1 MKEYIINIDSI
12 AYRNKCDVKM
22 GSVDWRLIHN
32 IESLSVKEL
41 ADKVGNNGKAFLR
54 AFITEKRTA
63 EHFQQQ
69 DFLVLDFDDGF
80 PYEKFK
86 DRCQKYDL
94 LPAFTYKTLSSS
106 RELLKF
112 RAVFVLERT
121 VTNPVFASALNYL
134 MYNVFPESDSSCT
147 DLSRIFLGG
156 KKLMDFN
163 QDAIVRIEDV
173 VNAAQDH
180 MNITKAG
187 NYSRDLRR
195 LAKKIKVQIYNGNIG
210 ILKKEEIP
218 DGIESEIIVQGD
230 YVLICY
236 DKKNEIQNSSGR
248 TNKATTGEELK
259 IVTGYEEDELLT
271 CCELLSDY
279 SKDVEDNF
287 PHDLKFL
294 LATSLCHISGGET
307 LFFKYLRRH
316 ERKWRNDWKRNIKKL
331 FPQKCEGKCPHWEK
345 CKATSLYQK
354 LSGKIIKLQGCDSYF
369 PLKACEEELKE
380 CLYDAVDQ
388 NDESL
393 YVIKGQTA
401 LGKTEIYCRM
411 IQERTDKKFVIAVP
425 TCKLQEEVA
434 RRLEEKGVR
443 CYMTKSIYK
452 ELEHLGLPD
461 LFDLVKEDYENGF
474 GRHARKRIRAYYV
487 KNKNC
492 LNPYQLEK
500 LKKIL
505 GKSQGISKERCIV
518 TTHAYFLLMNLSE
531 VADYEIIIDEDILMT
546 LFKKNKEV
554 PIEDIEYAVRHNIF
568 CKHNTKLLKDIL
580 KMENEK
586 ARKVDFISLT
596 DQEMDILYQEKYP
609 FKGAIPLLLESEC
622 VSMDKVRNTVLFF
635 KKTELQRRKMIVVS
649 ASANKE
655 LYNDYFSGWNI
666 NFWNIHKAKYKGEVI
681 QYASYSMSRACIR
694 KYGKKIIEE
703 NIKKI
708 TGEVDTISFKM
719 FDDNSQ
725 IHFGKTE
732 GFDEYKGKDIAVVG
746 TPHILSSFYKL
757 IGEAMGYSQDGEVLC
772 KRRIERNGYSF
783 VIMTFGNSDMQNLQ
797 LFFIESELEQAIG
810 RARVLRCDCKVYVFS
825 NFPCE
830 QAEIKEDKFLPELE
844 EEDEIVEK

>member
-1 MKEYIINIDSI
+1 MKEYVINIDSI

-331 FPQKCEGKCPHWEK
+331 FPQKCEGKCPHWER

-354 LSGKIIKLQGCDSYF
+354 LSGKIIKMSGEYSYF
-369 PLKACEEELKE
+369 PLEVCEEELKR
-380 CLYDAVDQ
+380 CLNNAVDQ
-388 NDESL
+388 KDDNL

-401 LGKTEIYCRM
+401 LGKTEIYCQ
-411 IQERTDKKFVIAVP
+411 IVQQRTDKKFLIAVP

-434 RRLEEKGVR
+434 QRLEEKGVN
-443 CYMTKSIYK
+443 CYKTVSLYK
-452 ELEHLGLPD
+452 EVEHIGLPD
-461 LFDLVKEDYENGF
+461 LFDLVKEDYESGF
-474 GRHARKRIRAYYV
+474 GRQAKKRIRAYYM
-487 KNKNC
+487 KHKEEM
-492 LNPYQLEK
+492 LSYQKEK
-500 LKKIL
+500 LKSIL
-505 GKSQGISKERCIV
+505 GKCKGVSEERCIV
-518 TTHAYFLLMNLSE
+518 TTHAYFLMMNLNE
-531 VADYEIIIDEDILMT
+531 VTDYEIIVDEDILMT
-546 LFKKNKEV
+546 FFKKNREV
-554 PIEDIEYAVRHNIF
+554 PIEDLEYAVEHNVF
-568 CKHNTKLLKDIL
+568 SEHNTKIL
-580 KMENEK
+580 KEILGMKNEE

-596 DQEMDILYQEKYP
+596 DREMSILYESNHS
-609 FKGAIPLLLESEC
+609 FRGAMPLLLESSY
-622 VSMDKVRNTVLFF
+622 VAMDKMRKKVLFF
-635 KKTELQRRKMIVVS
+635 QKTKLLRRKFIVVS
-649 ASANKE
+649 ASANQK
-655 LYNDYFSGWNI
+655 LYEDYFAEWMI
-666 NFWNIHKAKYKGEVI
+666 HFWDIHKAKYKGEVI
-681 QYASYSMSRACIR
+681 QYVSHSMSRTCIK
-694 KYGKKIIEE
+694 KYGIDTIEE
-703 NIKKI
+703 SVKKI
-708 TGEVDTISFKM
+708 TGEVNTISFKM
-719 FDDNSQ
+719 FDNNGQ

-732 GFDEYKGKDIAVVG
+732 GFDEYKGKDLMVLG

-757 IGEAMGYSQDGEVLC
+757 IGAAMGYQDGDVLC
-772 KRRIERNGYSF
+772 KRRVERNGYSF
-783 VIMTFGNSDMQNLQ
+783 VIMTYANLDRQNLQ

-830 QAEIKEDKFLPELE
+830 QAELREEEFLPEIE
-844 EEDEIVEK
+844 EENGNVKK